1 MPGIRSSGDAAAQ
14 MVVRRAPNPKEVM
27 VLTNPCEGRYREF
40 AVANLKTVMRHG
52 IGSVASGSFHGKVL
66 ALCGAGPS
74 LAAEPIYPAD
84 ELWGCNSAVTWL
96 AENDKHP
103 TGAVAID
110 QTEHMLKEWQAT
122 PDVTHYVASTVDPR
136 LLKHLAEAGKRVRI
150 FHNYVGFDDEIE
162 FYNSKPWPPS
172 FMMATGATVLSR
184 TVGLAAWM
192 GFRRIDVYGADC
204 SFRDGVAHANGE
216 SIEQAF
222 GHTSVMEGEVGGR
235 VWQTRPDMLM
245 CAVDLVRL
253 TRAYPDRI
261 RLMGDT
267 LPVALMGYD
276 DAFLDQVIRRVAPG
290 EQLNTGD

>member
-1 MPGIRSSGDAAAQ
+1 
-14 MVVRRAPNPKEVM
+14 M
-27 VLTNPCEGRYREF
+27 VLTNPCEGKYREY

-52 IGSVASGSFHGKVL
+52 LQPVEAGCFHGKVL

-74 LAAEPIYPAD
+74 LAAGPLYPAD

-96 AENDKHP
+96 AAHDKQP

-110 QTEHMLKEWQAT
+110 QTAQMVEEWRDT
-122 PDVTHYVASTVDPR
+122 PAVTHYVASTVDPR
-136 LLKHLAEAGKRVRI
+136 LLEHLVATGRDVRI

-162 FYNSKPWPPS
+162 FYNSKPWPAS

-204 SFRDGVAHANGE
+204 SFRDGIAHANGE
-216 SIEQAF
+216 SIEEAF
-222 GHTSVMEGEVGGR
+222 GQTTVMEGDVGGR
-235 VWQTRPDMLM
+235 IWQTRPDMLM

-253 TRAYPDRI
+253 TRTYPDRL

-290 EQLNTGD
+290 EKLHTGD